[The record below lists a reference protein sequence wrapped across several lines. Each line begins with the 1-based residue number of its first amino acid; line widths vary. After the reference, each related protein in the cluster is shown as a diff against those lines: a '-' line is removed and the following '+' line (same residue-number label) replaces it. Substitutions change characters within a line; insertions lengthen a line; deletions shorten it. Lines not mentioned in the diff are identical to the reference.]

1 MEKRDG
7 PSLYSLR
14 SMQSKE
20 WNMTNFA
27 APNMTAIGNIN
38 PSGTWDLGSN
48 LPIQLGSSFTIEAWV
63 RLNSSNAAGGTIFF
77 SSDGFQFGVTSN
89 SVMTV
94 NWNGQSLISGQLPL
108 SPMTWTYVAATF
120 DGQTAS
126 LYLDGAPD
134 VRAST
139 SGFSSTQ
146 PDLMIGGTNDPQ
158 GIDIWNLTLYNFARD
173 VTAEAN
179 APWQDVVPTP
189 GIVASYDFSVAPP
202 RELIQGLPITPGN
215 GAQSQTIAPA
225 IAMVNQ
231 PGIALTPAY
240 SFATTSQYTVSAW
253 VASAGVNNTSGWQ
266 TVFFAGD
273 ASGSI
278 DDAVWLGFGNSTLAA
293 SQRLGDA
300 LASANISINPQEW
313 HNVAMTCDGST
324 LVAYLDGQPVA
335 SAATVPL
342 HAGSTP
348 MWHVGNNGIY
358 GNFLNGW
365 VQWLSIWSRAL
376 TPDEIVLQMYAEVAN
391 DAGIVVDCPM
401 DVPPAQDVT
410 STVQLQLQGGA
421 AFGEQRL
428 NVSQWT
434 PPPAQVHPPDLG
446 NAARVT
452 TPHVAPLP
460 QSRGIAH
467 PIAAFSDAHVSAAI
481 AELEPYLAQLHPSV
495 APETR
500 TRVEEQIRAAFK
512 TAREHPESIRQVT
525 SYHREGDEWVFV
537 LHHETKG
544 DVELLRIAFAALTR
558 CQMWWLSFCFTLL
571 SGVASIL
578 FLKINDEA
586 LTDWVARRLLNNP
599 AVMAALTNLIQNQA
613 LTATTLIGVL
623 RILYQNGLLKSLLWT
638 IASGASWWAVG
649 KAFTYIAGSLI
660 FGNAAAVAAW
670 AVQSAVLVAK
680 LGLQMTSYS
689 SSCN

>member
-1 MEKRDG
+1 
-7 PSLYSLR
+7 
-14 SMQSKE
+14 MQSKE

-27 APNMTAIGNIN
+27 APNMTAIGNITA
-38 PSGTWDLGSN
+38 SATWDLGSN
-48 LPIQLGSSFTIEAWV
+48 LPIQLGSAFTIEAWV
-63 RLNSSNAAGGTIFF
+63 RLDASNAAGGTIFF

-89 SVMTV
+89 NVMTV

-173 VTAEAN
+173 AATEAN
-179 APWQDVVPTP
+179 APWQDVGPTP
-189 GIVASYDFSVAPP
+189 GLVASYDFSVAPP

-240 SFATTSQYTVSAW
+240 SFATTPQYTVSAW

-300 LASANISINPQEW
+300 LASADISINPQEW

-434 PPPAQVHPPDLG
+434 PPSAQANPPDLH
-446 NAARVT
+446 NVAHVT
-452 TPHVAPLP
+452 SLRVAPLP
-460 QSRGIAH
+460 RSRGRVH
-467 PIAAFSDAHVSAAI
+467 PIPAFSDAHITAAI
-481 AELEPYLAQLHPSV
+481 AELEPYLVQLHPSV
-495 APETR
+495 APEMR
-500 TRVEEQIRAAFK
+500 ARVEERIRAVFK
-512 TAREHPESIRQVT
+512 TAREHPESMRQVT
-525 SYHREGDEWVFV
+525 SYHRDGEEWVLVFHDETEGDS
-537 LHHETKG
+537 
-544 DVELLRIAFAALTR
+544 ELLRIALAELTP
-558 CQMWWLSFCFTLL
+558 CQMWSLNFFFTLL
-571 SGVASIL
+571 YGVANIL
-578 FLKINDEA
+578 FLKIKKED
-586 LTDWVARRLLNNP
+586 LTDGLARRLLNNQT
-599 AVMAALTNLIQNQA
+599 VMEALTNVIQTQPA
-613 LTATTLIGVL
+613 LSANTLIGFL
-623 RILYQNGLLKSLLWT
+623 SILYNFGLLKSFLWQVLYT
-638 IASGASWWAVG
+638 GGWWGLG
-649 KAFTYIAGSLI
+649 KAFTWLAGKLI
-660 FGNAAAVAAW
+660 VGNAAAVAAW
-670 AVQSAVLVAK
+670 AVQSAVLVVK
-680 LGLQMTSYS
+680 LALQVTGGPNVPSYS
-689 SSCN
+689 SSCG